1 VIDQPLQPAD
11 VGFELYV
18 AGRAGAAAQQTAF
31 ARRVLTLAL
40 AGRYALRVVDVDA
53 TPEIAQA
60 NVRDRDPHSGAALA
74 TSDRV
79 LVGQPDVHATLL
91 AMNLPRPA
99 PRGPARGD
107 PAEVRW
113 IAGC

>member
-1 VIDQPLQPAD
+1 MTDQLLQPAD
-11 VGFELYV
+11 FGFELYV
-18 AGRAGAAAQQTAF
+18 DGRAGTAAQQTAF
-31 ARRVLTLAL
+31 ARRVLTLGL

-60 NVRDRDPHSGAALA
+60 NGVTETPTLVRLWPPPIQ
-74 TSDRV
+74 V

-91 AMNLPRPA
+91 AMDLPRPA

-107 PAEVRW
+107 PVGLGR